1 MYSLSLFTT
10 LFVKYLFFYL
20 RIEAEKHSIAPQ
32 LTLPVLLYVREVLS
46 NFNRKLTIK
55 TVHTNNTTV
64 HIKNGHLFSSQIKFE
79 IDVAST
85 ILNRSISIQH
95 HLTNYKHSYYMSKK

>member
-1 MYSLSLFTT
+1 M
-10 LFVKYLFFYL
+10 
-20 RIEAEKHSIAPQ
+20 RIEAEKRSNAPL

-46 NFNRKLTIK
+46 NFNRELTIK
-55 TVHTNNTTV
+55 TVHNNTIRV
-64 HIKNGHLFSSQIKFE
+64 NIKNGHLFSSQIKVE
-79 IDVAST
+79 IDFAST